1 MGVLVTAIKAALV
14 LVGGLVQQNSVSPT
28 AIIFQE
34 LDHKCCILATNLGH
48 KCYLALVAFVFL
60 RYNIYIEQEE
70 TMKKHCKGCVHH
82 HNAGHPT
89 NSPHA
94 KANDWCKMFGVTAPK
109 AVGQC
114 KLKNA
119 KKETV

>member
-1 MGVLVTAIKAALV
+1 MGLQLLNKMLTHTGRFHI
-14 LVGGLVQQNSVSPT
+14 T
-28 AIIFQE
+28 
-34 LDHKCCILATNLGH
+34 DHKCCFYATNFSH
-48 KCYLALVAFVFL
+48 KCILALVALLFL
-60 RYNIYIEQEE
+60 RYNIYLNGEN
-70 TMKKHCKGCVHH
+70 MKKHCKGCVHH

-119 KKETV
+119 KKEAV

>member
-1 MGVLVTAIKAALV
+1 
-14 LVGGLVQQNSVSPT
+14 
-28 AIIFQE
+28 
-34 LDHKCCILATNLGH
+34 
-48 KCYLALVAFVFL
+48 
-60 RYNIYIEQEE
+60 
-70 TMKKHCKGCVHH
+70 MKKHCKGCVHH

-94 KANDWCKMFGVTAPK
+94 KANDWCKMFGITAPK